1 MKHRIATAAVTALA
15 ASTVL
20 AGAVAPAQ
28 AAEPAEP
35 AAKAGNKSLAAVL
48 GADGTKLDKNWSDFD
63 LTEAAVLAV
72 LGAKPDSPVGLLTQ
86 GNKRATA
93 FVPTDRA
100 FQLLVQDL
108 KGFAPKTEA
117 KTLKQVAKLG
127 VDTIETV
134 LLYHVVAGKTLT
146 SDKVLAAEGQKVATA
161 QGGSIKVHVIKGKVT
176 LLDADKDD
184 RNPRVVVLDIN
195 KGNKQVAHA
204 IDRVLRP
211 VDL

>member
-1 MKHRIATAAVTALA
+1 MKHRIAAAAVA
-15 ASTVL
+15 VL
-20 AGAVAPAQ
+20 ATSTAVAGAPAQ
-28 AAEPAEP
+28 AADAPAK
-35 AAKAGNKSLAAVL
+35 AAKPGTTSLAEVL
-48 GADGTKLDKNWSDFD
+48 AADGTKLDKNGKDFD

-72 LGAKPDSPVGLLTQ
+72 LDAKPGSPVRLLTQ
-86 GNKRATA
+86 GGKRATA
-93 FVPTDRA
+93 FIPTDKA
-100 FQLLVQDL
+100 FRLLVKDL

-146 SDKVLAAEGQKVATA
+146 SDKVLAAEGSKVATA

-195 KGNKQVAHA
+195 KGNKQVGHA

>member
-1 MKHRIATAAVTALA
+1 MKHRIAAAAVA
-15 ASTVL
+15 VL
-20 AGAVAPAQ
+20 ATSTAVAGAPAQ
-28 AAEPAEP
+28 AADAPAK
-35 AAKAGNKSLAAVL
+35 AAKAGTTSLAEVL
-48 GADGTKLDKNWSDFD
+48 AADGTKLDKNGKDFD

-72 LGAKPDSPVGLLTQ
+72 LDAKPGSPVGLLAQ
-86 GNKRATA
+86 GGKRATA
-93 FVPTDRA
+93 FIPTDNA
-100 FQLLVQDL
+100 FRLLVRDL

-146 SDKVLAAEGQKVATA
+146 SDKVLAAEGSKVATA

-195 KGNKQVAHA
+195 KGNKQVGHA

>member
-1 MKHRIATAAVTALA
+1 MKHRIAAAAVA
-15 ASTVL
+15 VL
-20 AGAVAPAQ
+20 ATSTAVAGAPAQ
-28 AAEPAEP
+28 AADAPAK
-35 AAKAGNKSLAAVL
+35 AAKPGTTSLAEVL
-48 GADGTKLDKNWSDFD
+48 AADGTKLDKNGKDFD

-72 LGAKPDSPVGLLTQ
+72 LDAKPGSPVRLLTQ
-86 GNKRATA
+86 GGKRATA
-93 FVPTDRA
+93 FIPTDKA
-100 FQLLVQDL
+100 FRLLVKDL

-146 SDKVLAAEGQKVATA
+146 SDKVLAAEGSKVATA
-161 QGGSIKVHVIKGKVT
+161 QGGSIKVHVIKGEVT

-195 KGNKQVAHA
+195 KGNKQVGHA

>member
-1 MKHRIATAAVTALA
+1 MKHRIATAAVAALA
-15 ASTVL
+15 TSTVV
-20 AGAVAPAQ
+20 AGAVTPAS
-28 AAEPAEP
+28 AAP
-35 AAKAGNKSLAAVL
+35 AAKAGDKSLAAVL
-48 GADGTKLDKNWSDFD
+48 GADGTKLDKSWKDFD

-72 LGAKPDSPVGLLTQ
+72 LDAKPDSPVGLLTQ
-86 GNKRATA
+86 GDQRATA

-100 FQLLVQDL
+100 FRLLVKDL
-108 KGFAPKTEA
+108 KGFAPKTET

-146 SDKVLAAEGQKVATA
+146 SPKVLAAEGKRVRTA
-161 QGGSIKVHVIKGKVT
+161 QGGSIKVHVIEGKVT

>member
-1 MKHRIATAAVTALA
+1 MKHRIATAAVAALA
-15 ASTVL
+15 ASTAL
-20 AGAVAPAQ
+20 AGAVAPAS
-28 AAEPAEP
+28 AAP

-48 GADGTKLDKNWSDFD
+48 GADGTKLDKNWKDFD

-72 LGAKPDSPVGLLTQ
+72 LDAKPDSPVGLLTQ
-86 GNKRATA
+86 GDQRATA
-93 FVPTDRA
+93 FVPTDQA
-100 FQLLVQDL
+100 FRLLVKDL

-146 SDKVLAAEGQKVATA
+146 SPKVLAAKGKRVQTA

-176 LLDADKDD
+176 LADADKND